1 MFQIF
6 NNFRKENPQLL
17 SKVKAI
23 AGNIADENLGLS
35 DEDERKLIDNVQIVF
50 HIAAILKLDANLKDA
65 VNMNTTGTLR
75 MLKLAE
81 KMSKL
86 QVRNEAIY
94 NILKFLDFRRSMN
107 K

>member
-17 SKVKAI
+17 SKVKAV

-35 DEDERKLIDNVQIVF
+35 DEDELKLIDNVQIIF

-75 MLKLAE
+75 LLKLAE
-81 KMSKL
+81 KMPKL
-86 QVRNEAIY
+86 QVINKAI
-94 NILKFLDFRRSMN
+94 
-107 K
+107 